1 MSALYGHS
9 KHASNFPAGN
19 LRSHSGSLFWPV
31 AKIHARSP
39 CVKVS
44 HDDTKRSHS
53 FLPYCIILAIS
64 FHWPFLTAAA
74 AERSLSYKETLRIA
88 LEKNS
93 AIKIARLEEELG
105 DAFINQAQALF
116 DTQFFTGADWMDDRD
131 KPSSTV
137 PGTRNKTGVIH
148 AGLGKKLLFGATAN
162 FQFKN
167 IYKETNS
174 AFAELK
180 KYWDPR
186 LELTITQPLLKN
198 AFGTNDRQEL
208 KRARFQAEISK
219 QGSQEKIEGAI
230 HGISNLYWELSAAA
244 AHREIK
250 KQALADAERLF
261 LANQKKLKLGLV
273 EKTDLLASEANVSAR
288 ENDLLIAQNQWDLA
302 HTHLKI
308 ALRDDSRDIIV
319 AEDPLKHKEVTL
331 AFEEST
337 RKAFLQRKDYKS
349 AKEELQFKMASH
361 GIRKNALLPE
371 LNITGMV
378 AYNGLDPEYEKAIED
393 VGTFDFPTYFIGATL
408 SFPLENHEAGSA
420 YQKSRIEKLQA
431 LYRVEKLENEIRLDI
446 AKKIELLKTHGLQVK
461 TLDKISRLLKQKKI
475 AEEEKF
481 NQGRLSINFVVQSQ
495 EDYLVSQSNYIQ
507 ALLNYEK
514 ALLDLKR
521 SEGNLLE
528 EIIRELT

>member
-1 MSALYGHS
+1 MNEKNILISQKGRRYLCFARL
-9 KHASNFPAGN
+9 
-19 LRSHSGSLFWPV
+19 LRSRGALR
-31 AKIHARSP
+31 KISAPLLLTTFFFLSP
-39 CVKVS
+39 PLS
-44 HDDTKRSHS
+44 
-53 FLPYCIILAIS
+53 
-64 FHWPFLTAAA
+64 A
-74 AERSLSYKETLRIA
+74 AERSLSYKEALRIA
-88 LEKNS
+88 FEKNS
-93 AIKIARLEEELG
+93 DIKIARLEEELG

-137 PGTRNKTGVIH
+137 PGTRNKTGVIQ

-162 FQFKN
+162 LQFKN

-174 AFAELK
+174 AFSELK

-198 AFGTNDRQEL
+198 AFGTNDRREL

-219 QGSQEKIEGAI
+219 QGSKEKIEGAMQA
-230 HGISNLYWELSAAA
+230 ISNLYWELSAAA
-244 AHREIK
+244 SHREIK
-250 KQALADAERLF
+250 KQALADAERL
-261 LANQKKLKLGLV
+261 LSANQKKLKLGLV

-288 ENDLLIAQNQWDLA
+288 ENDLLIAQNQWDFA

-308 ALRDDSRDIIV
+308 ALRDDSGDVIV
-319 AEDPLKHKEVTL
+319 AKDPLKHKEVTP
-331 AFEEST
+331 AFEESI
-337 RKAFLQRKDYKS
+337 RKAFHQRKDYKI

-371 LNITGMV
+371 LNVTGMV

-408 SFPLENHEAGSA
+408 TFALENHEARGA

-461 TLDKISRLLKQKKI
+461 TSDRISRLLKQKKI

-481 NQGRLSINFVVQSQ
+481 NQGRSSINFVVQSQ
-495 EDYLVSQSNYIQ
+495 EDYLVSQSNAIQ
-507 ALLNYEK
+507 VLLNYEK
-514 ALLDLKR
+514 TLLDLKR
-521 SEGNLLE
+521 SEGSLLE
-528 EIIRELT
+528 EMIQELI

>member
-1 MSALYGHS
+1 MNEKTDNCTG
-9 KHASNFPAGN
+9 
-19 LRSHSGSLFWPV
+19 PV
-31 AKIHARSP
+31 ARRAPSP
-39 CVKVS
+39 LLLRAEGGSPPPGTTRAVIVFFS
-44 HDDTKRSHS
+44 SLL
-53 FLPYCIILAIS
+53 LPLFYGLAS
-64 FHWPFLTAAA
+64 PA
-74 AERSLSYKETLRIA
+74 AERGLSYKETLRIA

-93 AIKIARLEEELG
+93 DIKIARLEEELG
-105 DAFINQAQALF
+105 DAFINQAHALF
-116 DTQFFTGADWMDDRD
+116 DTRFAAGADWMDDRD

-137 PGTRNKTGVIH
+137 PGTRNKTGAIH

-198 AFGTNDRQEL
+198 AFGTNDRREL
-208 KRARFQAEISK
+208 KRARFQAEILKRDSK
-219 QGSQEKIEGAI
+219 EKIERAI
-230 HGISNLYWELSAAA
+230 LEIAKLYWELSAAA

-250 KQALADAERLF
+250 KQALADAERLL
-261 LANQKKLKLGLV
+261 LANQKKLKLGLI

-288 ENDLLIAQNQWDLA
+288 ENDLLIAQNQWEIA

-308 ALRDDSRDIIV
+308 ALQDDSPDIIV
-319 AEDPLKHKEVTL
+319 TQDSLRHKEVTL
-331 AFEEST
+331 ALEEST
-337 RKAFLQRKDYKS
+337 RKALLQRKDYKV
-349 AKEELQFKMASH
+349 AEEELQFKMASH

-371 LNITGMV
+371 LNIVGMV
-378 AYNGLDPEYEKAIED
+378 ASNGLDPEYEKAIED

-408 SFPLENHEAGSA
+408 SFALENHEARGV

-431 LYRVEKLENEIRLDI
+431 LYRVEKLQNEIKLDI
-446 AKKIELLKTHGLQVK
+446 AKKIELLKTLGLQVK
-461 TLDKISRLLKQKKI
+461 TSERISGLLKQKKT

-495 EDYLVSQSNYIQ
+495 EDYLASQSSAIQ

-521 SEGNLLE
+521 SEGTLLE
-528 EIIRELT
+528 EIIKEIL